1 MTGMQIDYETADR
14 ITLANL
20 KDALDTLQSE
30 LDNHTNNGSYMHP
43 EDVSNAVSKYIPA
56 LKILIEY
63 YGGSYE

>member
-43 EDVSNAVSKYIPA
+43 EDVSNTVSKYIPA